1 MNNFKHV
8 DLCCGTGGFSLALQS
23 TNKINTIYSNDIVS
37 ESKIIYEANFNN
49 NNPML
54 NTHFELNDLHK
65 IDIKTI
71 PKHNILTSG
80 FPCQPFSLAGK
91 QNGFSDNRSEV
102 FWKIIEIMEYHKPD
116 CVILENVKN
125 IVSHD
130 NGKSFEIIINSIK
143 KAGYNVCHKILN
155 TSDITTIPQN
165 RERIYI
171 VCLLQKYNQPFNL
184 DFPNMPVIPM
194 VNILEN
200 NALPKY
206 NYTNTSKIY
215 ATLQQFVISEN
226 TIYQYRRTY
235 VRENKKGL
243 CHTLTANMGTG
254 GHNVPII
261 IKNNVIRKLTPR
273 ECFKLQGFSDNYIL
287 PLELSD
293 AKLYKLA
300 GNSIT
305 VSIAKLIIEKLLS
318 IYENIWEKY

>member
-1 MNNFKHV
+1 MNKFKHV

-23 TNKINTIYSNDIVS
+23 TNQIDTIYSNDIVE

-49 NNPML
+49 HNFVL
-54 NTHFELNDLHK
+54 GDLHN

-80 FPCQPFSLAGK
+80 FPCQPFSLAGQ
-91 QNGFSDNRSEV
+91 QNGFNDNRSEI

-130 NGKSFEIIINSIK
+130 NGKSFEIIINAIK
-143 KAGYNVCHKILN
+143 KLKYNVHYKILN
-155 TSDITTIPQN
+155 TSDITSIPQN

-171 VCLLQKYNQPFNL
+171 VCLLEKYTLPFNL
-184 DFPNMPVIPM
+184 DFPIIPTQPIA
-194 VNILEN
+194 NILEN
-200 NALPKY
+200 NALQKY

-215 ATLQQFVISEN
+215 PVLLENIVNEN

-261 IKNNVIRKLTPR
+261 IKNNAIRKLTPR
-273 ECFKLQGFSDNYIL
+273 ECFNLQGFTNDYVL
-287 PLELSD
+287 PVGLSD

-300 GNSIT
+300 GNAIT
-305 VSIAKLIIEKLLS
+305 VGVAKLIIERLLS
-318 IYENIWEKY
+318 IYENVWIKI